1 MSDFTGVLH
10 GEITWGITGST
21 EVIGVGGP
29 RRNTVHPPLRG
40 LMIFWCA
47 DARCHAVARQLY
59 HSPQFRSQFCFPDRN
74 VPMWGVGSR
83 QDSQALLHEAGHY
96 KQMAPNRPSLPRR
109 QRNRS
114 SVESAV
120 IRAPPPPPQI
130 GVLYE
135 I

>member
-1 MSDFTGVLH
+1 VRLH
-10 GEITWGITGST
+10 GVSQVLRKSSGLADPDAILYIR
-21 EVIGVGGP
+21 P
-29 RRNTVHPPLRG
+29 CRG

-114 SVESAV
+114 SLVSRISSDSGTASPTTDRSMRYPLFV
-120 IRAPPPPPQI
+120 
-130 GVLYE
+130 
-135 I
+135 